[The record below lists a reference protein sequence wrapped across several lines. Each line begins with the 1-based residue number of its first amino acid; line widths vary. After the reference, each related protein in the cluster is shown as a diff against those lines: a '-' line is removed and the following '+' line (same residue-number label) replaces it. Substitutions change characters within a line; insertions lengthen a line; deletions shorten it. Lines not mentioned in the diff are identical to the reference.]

1 MRFPA
6 SLDTILVPGWSS
18 PVTPRNESNHG
29 QPQDL
34 PKGPRIAYSVVSI
47 FCMLLLATMLGEI
60 YLNLCVTARLC
71 NPDILQ
77 VHAYTLSL
85 VARMRGLSAS
95 FGSLSSCYTLSPL
108 HSLPLLQ
115 FYNLALT

>member
-1 MRFPA
+1 MWLPA
-6 SLDTILVPGWSS
+6 SLHTILVPGQSS

-60 YLNLCVTARLC
+60 HLNLCVTARSC
-71 NPDILQ
+71 NPDSLQ
-77 VHAYTLSL
+77 VRASILSL
-85 VARMRGLSAS
+85 VAKMRDLSVS
-95 FGSLSSCYTLSPL
+95 FGSLSSYSTLSLLP
-108 HSLPLLQ
+108 SLPPLR
-115 FYNLALT
+115 FCNLVLT